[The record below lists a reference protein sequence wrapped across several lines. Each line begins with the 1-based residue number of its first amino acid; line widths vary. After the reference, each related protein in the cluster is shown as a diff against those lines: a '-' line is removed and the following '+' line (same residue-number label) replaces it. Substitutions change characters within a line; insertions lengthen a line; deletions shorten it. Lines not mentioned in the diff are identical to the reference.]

1 MKRLSY
7 LSDHNNPIVKQ
18 CAMRLTSDAKDDR
31 ARLERLFL
39 YVRDEIKFGYPL
51 KGDLVS
57 ATDTIR
63 LGYGQCNTKSTVL
76 VALCRAVGITSR
88 IHFSLIR
95 KEIQRGIF
103 TGFTYWL
110 MPDFIS
116 HSWVEVFVDGR
127 WRNMDSFIND
137 REFFLAGKMM
147 LKEKGWDTGYS
158 IACSGGDANNEFTID
173 DERFL
178 QMDAVTDDH
187 GVWEDASEYYM
198 SDKYRNHPGFFKL
211 LLYALM
217 VRSLNRRVARL
228 RGKCSAG
235 ICGMPVRK
243 QDAPMTNP

>member
-1 MKRLSY
+1 
-7 LSDHNNPIVKQ
+7 
-18 CAMRLTSDAKDDR
+18 
-31 ARLERLFL
+31 
-39 YVRDEIKFGYPL
+39 
-51 KGDLVS
+51 
-57 ATDTIR
+57 
-63 LGYGQCNTKSTVL
+63 
-76 VALCRAVGITSR
+76 
-88 IHFSLIR
+88 
-95 KEIQRGIF
+95 
-103 TGFTYWL
+103 

-116 HSWVEVFVDGR
+116 HSWVEVFIDGR

-137 REFFLAGKMM
+137 RELFLAGKMM

-158 IACSGGDANNEFTID
+158 IACSGGDANNEFSID

-217 VRSLNRRVARL
+217 VKSLNRRVAKL
-228 RGKCSAG
+228 RGKCSGG

-243 QDAPMTNP
+243 QSARV